1 MPIEEGELATQ
12 LGIQRAELEELR
24 QALFEDE
31 DWVLVKGRVHYTEK
45 GEAEIRRRLGLEDGI
60 KNGAGQQDAPRQWP
74 GDKNGATAAQGQP
87 TDEKNGAGEREAD
100 AGTPGSSDGD
110 RGAGSP
116 AHRNEEEG
124 GEMKCDLVVVRVCPN
139 PIWVE
144 CKKTYNGEK
153 AMCRVTWNG
162 RMRRGMN
169 LDGCLVERDHYVY
182 PRRILK

>member
-12 LGIQRAELEELR
+12 LGIQRAELEGLR
-24 QALFEDE
+24 KTLFEDE
-31 DWVLVKGRVHYTEK
+31 DWVLVKGHIHYTEK
-45 GEAEIRRRLGLEDGI
+45 GSTEIRRRLGLEDGI
-60 KNGAGQQDAPRQWP
+60 KNGSGQQDAPRQGP
-74 GDKNGATAAQGQP
+74 GDEKGATAVLGKP
-87 TDEKNGAGEREAD
+87 MDEKNGAGEREAD
-100 AGTPGSSDGD
+100 AGPPGTSERGGD
-110 RGAGSP
+110 L
-116 AHRNEEEG
+116 
-124 GEMKCDLVVVRVCPN
+124 MKCDLVVVRVCPN

-144 CKKTYNGEK
+144 CKKKYNGDK